1 MFPGTPR
8 AVSAPGIVGVLPSP
22 DPGRVLFQDANLKWY
37 IAALDSASSH
47 TPALGL
53 TENDQVSR
61 WGSDGRTV
69 YAIQRNHVPNPVEA
83 IDVVTGKRRP
93 VTLLDPKMP
102 GVLYIRS
109 MAITPDGSA
118 YAYGAL
124 TYISRLYTMEGAR

>member
-1 MFPGTPR
+1 MFP
-8 AVSAPGIVGVLPSP
+8 SP
-22 DPGRVLFQDANLKWY
+22 EPGRVLFQDANLAWY
-37 IAALDSASSH
+37 VAALDSAAAR

-53 TENDQVSR
+53 TENDQVAR
-61 WGSDGRTV
+61 WDSDGRTV
-69 YAIQRNHVPNPVEA
+69 YVILRNHVPNPVEA
-83 IDVVTGKRRP
+83 VDVVTGKRRS

-109 MAITPDGSA
+109 IAVTPDASA